1 MPPFKKAFS
10 LIELSVVILIIGIL
24 VAGVTQGSR
33 LVREI
38 KFATA
43 RSMTK
48 ASDVNSIPDLA
59 IWLETTSDKSF
70 TVEQPEDGFAIA
82 QWNDINPQ
90 ATDGGK
96 VLAINAAGG
105 KQPLYTVGALNG
117 LPALRFDGID
127 DNMAVAD
134 GFDNDTEN
142 VTVFFVWKPKGT
154 GNAEMDLLE
163 KWEGS
168 GGYPYVLRST
178 SVYSLRTYDGALN
191 PIVSSTTP
199 RLKDNIVILSARR
212 TKSGILSLW
221 VNGVKGNADV
231 VDTTSATVGSTVNN
245 GRLGICAR
253 LTSNVGYCNGDV
265 GEAIIFSRALKDE
278 ERKAVEKYLGKKW
291 GIRVT

>member
-1 MPPFKKAFS
+1 MSSFKKAFS
-10 LIELSVVILIIGIL
+10 LIELSIVILIIGIL

-33 LVREI
+33 LVREM
-38 KFATA
+38 KFETA

-48 ASDVNSIPDLA
+48 ASDVNSIADLA

-70 TVEQPEDGFAIA
+70 TVEQPEDGVAIA

-90 ATDGGK
+90 VTEGRK
-96 VLAINAAGG
+96 FPAINATGG
-105 KQPLYTVGALNG
+105 TQPLYTVGALNG
-117 LPALRFDGID
+117 LPALRFDGIN

-142 VTVFFVWKPKGT
+142 VTVFFVWKPNSTGT
-154 GNAEMDLLE
+154 AEMDLLE

-168 GGYPYVLRST
+168 SVYPYVLRST
-178 SVYSLRTYDGALN
+178 TIYSLRAYDLTLS
-191 PIVSSTTP
+191 PTVSSTTR

-221 VNGVKGNADV
+221 VNGVKEGADV

-291 GIRVT
+291 RIRVT